1 MAVKD
6 KVQLAAD
13 IATSTFTVP
22 QKVILDDVVD
32 SYQDLA
38 QQLTTVQRDAIVAPA
53 SGQLIYN
60 TDNSQFEYYNGG
72 EWVNMGYG
80 LGVPQTV
87 KVTVSSAELLAL
99 ATTPKDLIAA
109 QGAGLAIDLNR
120 YSIKLTY
127 GTTPYDFAS
136 LISINFESNLTNN
149 YTISQFSTSIF
160 NSPNSVSGSA
170 SPSSIGSTDRLKA
183 NEKLQLT
190 TSTNPTQGDGVLTLW
205 LTYTTI
211 VL

>member
-1 MAVKD
+1 MAVKS
-6 KVQLAAD
+6 KTQLAAD
-13 IATSTFTVP
+13 IAASTFSAP
-22 QKVILDDVVD
+22 QQVILDDMVD
-32 SYQDLA
+32 SYQNLA
-38 QQLTTVQRDAIVAPA
+38 QNLTTVQRDAIATPA
-53 SGQLIYN
+53 SGQLIFN
-60 TDNSQFEYYNGG
+60 TDNSQFEYYNGVA
-72 EWVNMGYG
+72 WVNMGFG

-127 GTTPYDFAS
+127 GTTAYDFAA
-136 LISINFESNLTNN
+136 LLGMNFESDLTTN
-149 YTISQFSTSIF
+149 YILASISTSTI
-160 NSPNSVSGSA
+160 NSTNTVSGSA
-170 SPSSIGSTDRLKA
+170 SPSSIGTTDRLKA

-190 TSTNPTQGDGVLTLW
+190 TATNPTTGDSVLTIW